1 MLVCRRLLLIA
12 AAIAASIEVS
22 SASYRSSI
30 SSDNIN
36 TNNNNNNSGNPGT
49 TSSEVSSIIPET
61 SGSSTEIAET
71 IVCRPSEYL
80 CGTGQCVAQDKYCD
94 GENDCGDKSD
104 EPRYCTR
111 KTWERRDMKLIFEM
125 VYKRNDLV
133 IGKKNELKK
142 VKKGKKLFPA
152 CNRTL
157 YGDVGR
163 TYRMEVRRPRNDRLP
178 FLCHLNFTAAG
189 SNLGDL
195 VQLTFD
201 TFTVGRFQSFTSEG
215 CPDGFMS
222 IREEGRPATGGQW
235 CGSAWGYTVY
245 YSETPSI
252 NLTLY
257 LQRLP
262 EEGIGY
268 NFDFQLSYKF
278 LRRSE
283 AHLRY
288 GNTSMATWRGELV
301 NGTYCDRVL
310 TKCDTR
316 ACRLQSPNYP
326 GVYPRNVT
334 CYYRVE
340 QNRAPPGHR
349 ALLAV
354 SQRNSHKIHIKD
366 QIVKYDRSQRILR
379 VWDQCNVVQDYLTVY
394 DGGST
399 SDRVLVRLCGGDAV
413 PDIVSSHNTML
424 LEFHTSPYDNPFH
437 PVPLSFL
444 PGFELEVQVIFVD
457 EKSRSF
463 VKENDNCDFYIS
475 SEESSLGILENPK
488 HSLPPN
494 TTCRYHFQGK
504 LNEIVWLSFV
514 KYYAASAE
522 LAANLH
528 TGADCNAKL
537 LIWDGDHAPNK
548 LVTTRKNITL
558 MGQFCKDDVPR
569 LCDHSLLR
577 NSSRHTRPCSLTESY
592 VSTGRDLTLE
602 HILRQGSA
610 LYPISFVLRYEFV
623 HEATSCNHVFSMA
636 SSTSS
641 PSSTSSSSLSSSS
654 SSSSSLSSS
663 SLSIISN
670 FGKFTSPKSVFL
682 YGRGG
687 TQNLSCVYRFESEP
701 EHRIELSIDRAS
713 FGDKI
718 CSSYIDPLVNRWT
731 CDRRIGGP
739 RKFGI
744 AELVIAEYPWH
755 EVELIRDCLCSN
767 VSDRIILRSLTSNVI
782 EVRFTVT
789 LMNVTQDYRDYF
801 FEGEYRFVPMNT
813 ENNEQSGCSTK
824 LEERRLRGTSGEI
837 SLRSPLPRVTPG
849 VAAVEEILTNTEDLT
864 ATQCVNEPWL
874 IEPEDARMNFLYL
887 RTAGYSI
894 DLDNVEACTTRNRI
908 IVYSAANTKE
918 RSVICPEGG
927 VDTSKT
933 VDFFSGGWNYSAVN
947 ASVAMQQHSRS
958 FVVEFL
964 QREPGFYAVTWMAI
978 SKRTPASSLGSNTFT
993 ILPTEECPYKC
1004 PEIHACISQV
1014 LWCDGVRN
1022 CPSGIDER
1030 EENCS
1035 YRFGPTLYY
1044 VAIGA
1049 GALGVF
1055 FVLLLATG
1063 CLKYCLSRHKTRK
1076 KKKNAALNVNHH
1088 VNHTHHNNGL
1098 TGSRLSGRYNLPR
1111 PQEMY
1116 MENYGKDSIC

>member
-1 MLVCRRLLLIA
+1 MLMCRRLLLIA
-12 AAIAASIEVS
+12 AAIAASIGAGS
-22 SASYRSSI
+22 TSYHPGI
-30 SSDNIN
+30 SSSDY
-36 TNNNNNNSGNPGT
+36 SGYPSGYAVYSGA
-49 TSSEVSSIIPET
+49 TSPESSSSSSST
-61 SGSSTEIAET
+61 SGPTSELEASNTESL
-71 IVCRPSEYL
+71 CRPSEFL
-80 CGTGQCVAQDKYCD
+80 CSTTGHCIAQDKYCD
-94 GENDCGDKSD
+94 GENDCDDKSD
-104 EPRYCTR
+104 EPRYCT
-111 KTWERRDMKLIFEM
+111 
-125 VYKRNDLV
+125 
-133 IGKKNELKK
+133 
-142 VKKGKKLFPA
+142 P

-163 TYRMEVRRPRNDRLP
+163 TYRVEIRRPREDRLP

-189 SNLGDL
+189 SDLGDL

-201 TFTVGRFQSFTSEG
+201 TFTVGRFLSFTSEG
-215 CPDGFMS
+215 CPDGFMT

-257 LQRLP
+257 LLRLS
-262 EEGIGY
+262 EQGIGY
-268 NFDFQLSYKF
+268 NFDFKLSYKF

-288 GNTSMATWRGELV
+288 GNSSMSTWRGELV

-340 QNRAPPGHR
+340 QNRAPVGHR

-366 QIVKYDRSQRILR
+366 QVVKYDRSQRVLR

-413 PDIVSSHNTML
+413 PDIISSHNTML

-475 SEESSLGILENPK
+475 GDENSSGILENPK

-514 KYYAASAE
+514 KYYAASVE
-522 LAANLH
+522 AAASID
-528 TGADCNAKL
+528 TAADCNAKL
-537 LIWDGDHAPNK
+537 LIWDGDITVDK
-548 LVTTRKNITL
+548 LTFSRKNVTL
-558 MGQFCKDDVPR
+558 MGQFCKDDIPR

-623 HEATSCNHVFSMA
+623 HEAISCNHVFTSAPSA

-641 PSSTSSSSLSSSS
+641 TSSLSSASASSSS
-654 SSSSSLSSS
+654 SSSSS
-663 SLSIISN
+663 N
-670 FGKFTSPKSVFL
+670 AGKFASPKNVFF

-687 TQNLSCVYRFESEP
+687 AQNLSCVYRFEAESD
-701 EHRIELSIDRAS
+701 HKIELSFVRAS
-713 FGDKI
+713 FGGKS
-718 CSSYIDPLVNRWT
+718 CASYVDPLVNRWT
-731 CDRRIGGP
+731 CDRRMADIK
-739 RKFGI
+739 KFGM
-744 AELVIAEYPWH
+744 ADLVVAEYPW
-755 EVELIRDCLCSN
+755 EGVELVRDCLCSN
-767 VSDRIILRSLTSNVI
+767 VSERIVVRTLTSNVV
-782 EVRFTVT
+782 EVRFTIT
-789 LMNVTQDYRDYF
+789 LMNVTQDYRDFF
-801 FEGEYRFVPMNT
+801 FEGEYRFVPVGA
-813 ENNEQSGCSTK
+813 ESNEHGCSTR
-824 LEERRLRGTSGEI
+824 LEERRLHGTSGEI
-837 SLRSPLPRVTPG
+837 SLRSPLPRVIPG
-849 VAAVEEILTNTEDLT
+849 LAAVEEILTNTEDLT

-874 IEPEDARMNFLYL
+874 IEPEDARINFLYL
-887 RTAGYSI
+887 RTAGYGI
-894 DLDNVEACTTRNRI
+894 TLDNVEECTTLNRI
-908 IVYSAANTKE
+908 VIYSAANTKE

-927 VDTSKT
+927 VDTART

-947 ASVAMQQHSRS
+947 ASVTMAQHSRS

-964 QREPGFYAVTWMAI
+964 QREPGFYAVTWIAI
-978 SKRTPASSLGSNTFT
+978 SKRSPTVSNVGANAFA
-993 ILPTEECPYKC
+993 ILPAEDCPYKC
-1004 PEIHACISQV
+1004 PEIQACISSV
-1014 LWCDGVRN
+1014 LWCDGVRH
-1022 CPSGIDER
+1022 CPSGFDE
-1030 EENCS
+1030 EEANCS
-1035 YRFGPTLYY
+1035 YRFGVTLLY
-1044 VAIGA
+1044 VAVGA
-1049 GALGVF
+1049 GVLGIF
-1055 FVLLLATG
+1055 LILLLATG
-1063 CLKYCLSRHKTRK
+1063 CLKYCLYRHKARK
-1076 KKKNAALNVNHH
+1076 KKKNVALNVNHLH

-1098 TGSRLSGRYNLPR
+1098 TGSRLSGRYNLTT

-1116 MENYGKDSIC
+1116 LENYGKDSIC

>member
-1 MLVCRRLLLIA
+1 MLMCRRLLLIA
-12 AAIAASIEVS
+12 AAITASIEAG
-22 SASYRSSI
+22 SASYHPGI
-30 SSDNIN
+30 SSDY
-36 TNNNNNNSGNPGT
+36 SGYPGFPVYPAL
-49 TSSEVSSIIPET
+49 TSSETSSGATTTPTTNLEN
-61 SGSSTEIAET
+61 
-71 IVCRPSEYL
+71 VCRPSEYL
-80 CGTGQCVAQDKYCD
+80 CGTGNCVAQDKYCD
-94 GENDCGDKSD
+94 GENDCGDNSD
-104 EPRYCTR
+104 EPKYCT
-111 KTWERRDMKLIFEM
+111 L
-125 VYKRNDLV
+125 
-133 IGKKNELKK
+133 
-142 VKKGKKLFPA
+142 

-163 TYRMEVRRPRNDRLP
+163 TYRVEVRRPREDRLP

-189 SNLGDL
+189 SDLGDL

-201 TFTVGRFQSFTSEG
+201 TFTVGRFLSFTSEG
-215 CPDGFMS
+215 CPDGYMT
-222 IREEGRPATGGQW
+222 IREKGRPATGGQW

-257 LQRLP
+257 LLRLA
-262 EEGIGY
+262 EQGSGY
-268 NFDFQLSYKF
+268 NFDFKLSYKF

-288 GNTSMATWRGELV
+288 GNSSMSTWRGELV

-366 QIVKYDRSQRILR
+366 QVVKYDGSQRILR

-399 SDRVLVRLCGGDAV
+399 SDKVLVRLCGGDAV

-444 PGFELEVQVIFVD
+444 PGFELEVQVLFVD

-463 VKENDNCDFYIS
+463 VKENNNCDFYIPS
-475 SEESSLGILENPK
+475 DESSSGVLENPK

-504 LNEIVWLSFV
+504 PNEIVWLSFV
-514 KYYAASAE
+514 KYYAASAD
-522 LAANLH
+522 AA
-528 TGADCNAKL
+528 ASIDVASDCNAKL
-537 LIWDGDHAPNK
+537 LIWDGDRTLNK
-548 LVTTRKNITL
+548 LIPMRKNITL
-558 MGQFCKDDVPR
+558 MGQFCKDDTPR

-577 NSSRHTRPCSLTESY
+577 NGSRHARPCSLAESY
-592 VSTGRDLTLE
+592 VSSGRDLTLE

-623 HEATSCNHVFSMA
+623 HEAVSCNHVFGFAST

-641 PSSTSSSSLSSSS
+641 TSSSS
-654 SSSSSLSSS
+654 SSSSSSTSLLSS
-663 SLSIISN
+663 LAKA
-670 FGKFTSPKSVFL
+670 GKFASPKSVFF

-687 TQNLSCVYRFESEP
+687 AQNVSCVYRFETEP
-701 EHRIELSIDRAS
+701 DHRIELSISRAS
-713 FGDKI
+713 FGDKG
-718 CSSYIDPLVNRWT
+718 CSSYVDPLVNRWT
-731 CDRRIGGP
+731 CDRRIGDST
-739 RKFGI
+739 KFGT
-744 AELVIAEYPWH
+744 AELIVAEYPWQG
-755 EVELIRDCLCSN
+755 VELVRDCLCSN
-767 VSDRIILRSLTSNVI
+767 VSDRIVLRTLTSNVI

-789 LMNVTQDYRDYF
+789 LMNVTQDYRDFY
-801 FEGEYRFVPMNT
+801 FEGEYRFVALGA
-813 ENNEQSGCSTK
+813 ESSEQGCSTK

-837 SLRSPLPRVTPG
+837 SLRSPLPRVIPG

-874 IEPEDARMNFLYL
+874 IEPEDARINYLYL

-894 DLDNVEACTTRNRI
+894 TLDNVEECTTLNRI
-908 IVYSAANTKE
+908 VVYSAANTKD

-927 VDTSKT
+927 VDTART
-933 VDFFSGGWNYSAVN
+933 VDFFSGGWNYSAIN
-947 ASVAMQQHSRS
+947 TTVAMMQHSRS

-978 SKRTPASSLGSNTFT
+978 SKRSSSSNVGPNVFS
-993 ILPTEECPYKC
+993 IMPHEECPYRC
-1004 PEIHACISQV
+1004 PEIQACISSV
-1014 LWCDGVRN
+1014 LWCDGIRH
-1022 CPSGIDER
+1022 CPSGFDE
-1030 EENCS
+1030 EETNCS
-1035 YRFGPTLYY
+1035 YRFGVTLLY
-1044 VAIGA
+1044 VAVGA
-1049 GALGVF
+1049 GALGIF
-1055 FVLLLATG
+1055 LILLLATG
-1063 CLKYCLSRHKTRK
+1063 CLKYCLYRHKARK
-1076 KKKNAALNVNHH
+1076 KKKNVVLNVNHLH

-1098 TGSRLSGRYNLPR
+1098 TGSRLSGRYNLAT

-1116 MENYGKDSIC
+1116 LENYGKDSIC

>member
-1 MLVCRRLLLIA
+1 MLMCRRLLLIA
-12 AAIAASIEVS
+12 AAITASIEAG
-22 SASYRSSI
+22 SASYHPGI
-30 SSDNIN
+30 SSDYAGY
-36 TNNNNNNSGNPGT
+36 SGFAVYPGLTSSET
-49 TSSEVSSIIPET
+49 TSSATTTPTNNLENAP
-61 SGSSTEIAET
+61 
-71 IVCRPSEYL
+71 VCRPSEYL
-80 CGTGQCVAQDKYCD
+80 CGTGNCVAQDKYCD
-94 GENDCGDKSD
+94 GGNDCDDKSD
-104 EPRYCTR
+104 EPIYCT
-111 KTWERRDMKLIFEM
+111 L
-125 VYKRNDLV
+125 
-133 IGKKNELKK
+133 
-142 VKKGKKLFPA
+142 

-163 TYRMEVRRPRNDRLP
+163 TYRVEVRRPREDRLP

-189 SNLGDL
+189 ADLGDL

-201 TFTVGRFQSFTSEG
+201 TFTVGRFVPDTSEG
-215 CPDGFMS
+215 CPEGYMT

-245 YSETPSI
+245 YSETSSI

-257 LQRLP
+257 LLRLS
-262 EEGIGY
+262 EQGIDY
-268 NFDFQLSYKF
+268 NFDFKLSYKF
-278 LRRSE
+278 LKRSE

-288 GNTSMATWRGELV
+288 GNSSMSTWRGKLV

-354 SQRNSHKIHIKD
+354 SQKNSHKIHIKNKVD
-366 QIVKYDRSQRILR
+366 AYDDSQRILR
-379 VWDQCNVVQDYLTVY
+379 VWDQCNEVQDYLTVY

-399 SDRVLVRLCGGDAV
+399 SDKVLVRLCGGDAV

-444 PGFELEVQVIFVD
+444 PGFELEVQVLFVD

-463 VKENDNCDFYIS
+463 VKENSNCDFYIS
-475 SEESSLGILENPK
+475 SDESSSGILENLK

-504 LNEIVWLSFV
+504 PNEIVWLSFI
-514 KYYAASAE
+514 KYYAASADT
-522 LAANLH
+522 AATINV
-528 TGADCNAKL
+528 ASDCNAKL
-537 LIWDGDHAPNK
+537 LIWDGDHTLDK
-548 LVTTRKNITL
+548 LSSTRKNVTL
-558 MGQFCKDDVPR
+558 MGQFCKDDTPR

-577 NSSRHTRPCSLTESY
+577 NGSRHARPCSLAESY

-623 HEATSCNHVFSMA
+623 HEAASCNHVFGSTSTSFT
-636 SSTSS
+636 SST
-641 PSSTSSSSLSSSS
+641 SSLSSSS
-654 SSSSSLSSS
+654 SSLSSKV
-663 SLSIISN
+663 
-670 FGKFTSPKSVFL
+670 GKFASPKSVFF

-687 TQNLSCVYRFESEP
+687 AQNISCVYRFEAEP
-701 EHRIELSIDRAS
+701 DHRIELSLTRAT
-713 FGDKI
+713 FGDKG
-718 CSSYIDPLVNRWT
+718 CSSYVDPLVNRWT
-731 CDRRIGGP
+731 CDRRIGDSAKLGT
-739 RKFGI
+739 
-744 AELVIAEYPWH
+744 AELVVAEYPWQG
-755 EVELIRDCLCSN
+755 VELIRDCLCSN
-767 VSDRIILRSLTSNVI
+767 ISEKITLKTLTSNVV

-789 LMNVTQDYRDYF
+789 LMNVTQDYRDFF
-801 FEGEYRFVPMNT
+801 FEGEYRFVALGAET
-813 ENNEQSGCSTK
+813 SEQACSTKK

-837 SLRSPLPRVTPG
+837 SLRSPLPRGLPG

-874 IEPEDARMNFLYL
+874 IEPEDARINFLYL

-894 DLDNVEACTTRNRI
+894 TLDNVEECTTLNRI
-908 IVYSAANTKE
+908 VVYSAANTKE

-927 VDTSKT
+927 VDTART
-933 VDFFSGGWNYSAVN
+933 VDFFSGGWNYSAIN
-947 ASVAMQQHSRS
+947 ATVAMAQHSRS

-978 SKRTPASSLGSNTFT
+978 SKRSPNPSAGPNIFT
-993 ILPTEECPYKC
+993 ILPQEECPYRC
-1004 PEIHACISQV
+1004 PEIQACISSV
-1014 LWCDGVRN
+1014 LWCDGIRH
-1022 CPSGIDER
+1022 CPSGFDE
-1030 EENCS
+1030 EEANCS
-1035 YRFGPTLYY
+1035 YRFGVTLLY
-1044 VAIGA
+1044 VAVGA
-1049 GALGVF
+1049 GALGIF
-1055 FVLLLATG
+1055 LILLLATG
-1063 CLKYCLSRHKTRK
+1063 CLKYCLYRHKARK
-1076 KKKNAALNVNHH
+1076 KKKNVALNVNHLH

-1098 TGSRLSGRYNLPR
+1098 TGSRLSGRYNLAT

-1116 MENYGKDSIC
+1116 LENYGKDSIC

>member
-12 AAIAASIEVS
+12 AAIAASIEAG
-22 SASYRSSI
+22 SASYHPGISADYPGYPAFSSY
-30 SSDNIN
+30 
-36 TNNNNNNSGNPGT
+36 SGA
-49 TSSEVSSIIPET
+49 TSSES
-61 SGSSTEIAET
+61 SSTTAPTTSPENKLA
-71 IVCRPSEYL
+71 CRPSEYL
-80 CGTGQCVAQDKYCD
+80 CGTGSCVAQDKYCD

-104 EPRYCTR
+104 EPRYCT
-111 KTWERRDMKLIFEM
+111 
-125 VYKRNDLV
+125 
-133 IGKKNELKK
+133 
-142 VKKGKKLFPA
+142 P

-163 TYRMEVRRPRNDRLP
+163 TYRVEVRRPREDRLP

-189 SNLGDL
+189 SDLGDL

-201 TFTVGRFQSFTSEG
+201 TFTVGRFLSFTEEG
-215 CPDGFMS
+215 CPDGFMT

-257 LQRLP
+257 LLRLS
-262 EEGIGY
+262 EQGIGY
-268 NFDFQLSYKF
+268 NFDFKLSYKF

-288 GNTSMATWRGELV
+288 GNSSMSTWRGELV

-340 QNRAPPGHR
+340 QNRAPSGHR
-349 ALLAV
+349 ALLAIN
-354 SQRNSHKIHIKD
+354 QKNSHKIHIKD
-366 QIVKYDRSQRILR
+366 QDVKYDRRQRVLR

-399 SDRVLVRLCGGDAV
+399 SDKVLVRLCGGDAV

-444 PGFELEVQVIFVD
+444 PGFELEVQVLFVD

-475 SEESSLGILENPK
+475 GDESSWGILENPK

-504 LNEIVWLSFV
+504 PNEIVWLSFV

-522 LAANLH
+522 VAASID
-528 TGADCNAKL
+528 AASDCNAKL
-537 LIWDGDHAPNK
+537 LIWDGDHASRK
-548 LVTTRKNITL
+548 LISTRKNVTL
-558 MGQFCKDDVPR
+558 IGQFCKDDIPR

-577 NSSRHTRPCSLTESY
+577 NGSRHTRPCSLAESY

-602 HILRQGSA
+602 HILHQGSA

-623 HEATSCNHVFSMA
+623 HEAISCNHVFTSA

-641 PSSTSSSSLSSSS
+641 TSSASSALGSVSSSNAGRFS
-654 SSSSSLSSS
+654 
-663 SLSIISN
+663 
-670 FGKFTSPKSVFL
+670 SPKSVFF

-687 TQNLSCVYRFESEP
+687 AQNISCVYRFEAEP
-701 EHRIELSIDRAS
+701 EHRLELTITRAS
-713 FGDKI
+713 FGDKG
-718 CSSYIDPLVNRWT
+718 CSSYVDPLVNRWT
-731 CDRRIGGP
+731 CDRRIADST
-739 RKFGI
+739 KFGM
-744 AELVIAEYPWH
+744 AELVVAEYPWQG
-755 EVELIRDCLCSN
+755 VELVRDCLCSN
-767 VSDRIILRSLTSNVI
+767 VSDRIVLRSLTSNVV
-782 EVRFTVT
+782 EVRFTAT
-789 LMNVTQDYRDYF
+789 LMNVTQDYRDFF
-801 FEGEYRFVPMNT
+801 FEGEYRFFGLGF
-813 ENNEQSGCSTK
+813 ELGEQGCSTR

-837 SLRSPLPRVTPG
+837 SLRSPLPRVIPG

-874 IEPEDARMNFLYL
+874 IEPEDSRINFLYL
-887 RTAGYSI
+887 RTAGYGI
-894 DLDNVEACTTRNRI
+894 NLDNVEECTTLNRI
-908 IVYSAANTKE
+908 VVYSAANTKE
-918 RSVICPEGG
+918 RSVICPESGI
-927 VDTSKT
+927 DTSRT
-933 VDFFSGGWNYSAVN
+933 VDFFSGGWNYSAIN
-947 ASVAMQQHSRS
+947 ATVAMTQHSRS

-978 SKRTPASSLGSNTFT
+978 SKRSSAPGIGPNVFA
-993 ILPTEECPYKC
+993 ILPPEECPYRC
-1004 PEIHACISQV
+1004 PEIQACISSV
-1014 LWCDGVRN
+1014 LWCDGVRH
-1022 CPSGIDER
+1022 CPSGFDE
-1030 EENCS
+1030 EEANCS
-1035 YRFGPTLYY
+1035 YRLGVTLLY
-1044 VAIGA
+1044 VAVGA
-1049 GALGVF
+1049 GALGIF
-1055 FVLLLATG
+1055 LILLLATG
-1063 CLKYCLSRHKTRK
+1063 CLKYCLYRHKARK
-1076 KKKNAALNVNHH
+1076 KKKNVAINVNHLH

-1098 TGSRLSGRYNLPR
+1098 TGTRLSGRYNLPT

-1116 MENYGKDSIC
+1116 LDNYGKDSIC

>member
-1 MLVCRRLLLIA
+1 MLMCRRLLLIA
-12 AAIAASIEVS
+12 AAITASIEAG
-22 SASYRSSI
+22 SASYHPGI
-30 SSDNIN
+30 SSDYA
-36 TNNNNNNSGNPGT
+36 GYPGFAAYPGL
-49 TSSEVSSIIPET
+49 TSSESASS
-61 SGSSTEIAET
+61 AT
-71 IVCRPSEYL
+71 ITPASYLDNVAVCRPSEYL
-80 CGTGQCVAQDKYCD
+80 CDTGNCIAQDKYCD

-104 EPRYCTR
+104 EPKYCT
-111 KTWERRDMKLIFEM
+111 
-125 VYKRNDLV
+125 
-133 IGKKNELKK
+133 
-142 VKKGKKLFPA
+142 P

-163 TYRMEVRRPRNDRLP
+163 TYWVEVRRPREDRLP

-189 SNLGDL
+189 SDLGDL

-201 TFTVGRFQSFTSEG
+201 KFMVGRFTSFMSEG
-215 CPDGFMS
+215 CPDGYMT

-257 LQRLP
+257 ILRLS
-262 EEGIGY
+262 EQGSGY
-268 NFDFQLSYKF
+268 NFDFKLSYKF

-288 GNTSMATWRGELV
+288 GNSSMSTWRGELV

-366 QIVKYDRSQRILR
+366 QIANYDRSQRILK
-379 VWDQCNVVQDYLTVY
+379 VWDQCNTAQDYLTVY

-399 SDRVLVRLCGGDAV
+399 YDKVLVRLCGGDAV

-424 LEFHTSPYDNPFH
+424 LEFHTSPYDSPFH
-437 PVPLSFL
+437 HVPLSFL
-444 PGFELEVQVIFVD
+444 PGFELEVQVLFVD
-457 EKSRSF
+457 EKSRTF
-463 VKENDNCDFYIS
+463 VKENHNCDFYIS
-475 SEESSLGILENPK
+475 SEDSSSGVLENPK

-494 TTCRYHFQGK
+494 TTCRYRFQGK
-504 LNEIVWLSFV
+504 PNEIVWLSFI

-522 LAANLH
+522 AAASIDVASN
-528 TGADCNAKL
+528 CNATL
-537 LIWDGDHAPNK
+537 LIWDGDHTLHKETP
-548 LVTTRKNITL
+548 VRKNISL
-558 MGQFCKDDVPR
+558 LGQFCKDDTPR

-577 NSSRHTRPCSLTESY
+577 NGSRHARPCSLAESY
-592 VSTGRDLTLE
+592 VSTGRALTLE

-623 HEATSCNHVFSMA
+623 HEAVPCNHVFGSASA

-641 PSSTSSSSLSSSS
+641 TSSLS
-654 SSSSSLSSS
+654 LSSAK
-663 SLSIISN
+663 IGR
-670 FGKFTSPKSVFL
+670 FASPKSVFF

-687 TQNLSCVYRFESEP
+687 AQNVSCVYRFEAEP
-701 EHRIELSIDRAS
+701 DHRIELSITRAS
-713 FGDKI
+713 FGSKG
-718 CSSYIDPLVNRWT
+718 CSSYVDPLVNRWT
-731 CDRRIGGP
+731 CDRRFDSA
-739 RKFGI
+739 KFGS
-744 AELVIAEYPWH
+744 AELVIAEYPWQG
-755 EVELIRDCLCSN
+755 VELVRDCLCSN
-767 VSDRIILRSLTSNVI
+767 VTDRITLRTLTSHVV
-782 EVRFTVT
+782 EVRFAVT
-789 LMNVTQDYRDYF
+789 LMNVTQDYRDFF
-801 FEGEYRFVPMNT
+801 FEGEYRFVSLGADT
-813 ENNEQSGCSTK
+813 SEQGCSTK

-837 SLRSPLPRVTPG
+837 SLRSPLPRIIPG

-874 IEPEDARMNFLYL
+874 IEPEDARINFLYL

-894 DLDNVEACTTRNRI
+894 TLDNVEDCTTQNRI
-908 IVYSAANTKE
+908 VVYSASNTKD

-927 VDTSKT
+927 VDTART
-933 VDFFSGGWNYSAVN
+933 VDFFSGGWNYSAVD
-947 ASVAMQQHSRS
+947 ASVAMAQHSRS

-978 SKRTPASSLGSNTFT
+978 SKRSPSPSVSSNVFT
-993 ILPTEECPYKC
+993 ILPQEECPYRC
-1004 PEIHACISQV
+1004 PEIQACISSV
-1014 LWCDGVRN
+1014 LWCDGIRH
-1022 CPSGIDER
+1022 CPSGFDE
-1030 EENCS
+1030 EEANCS
-1035 YRFGPTLYY
+1035 YRFGVTLLY
-1044 VAIGA
+1044 VAVGA
-1049 GALGVF
+1049 GALGIF
-1055 FVLLLATG
+1055 LILLLATG
-1063 CLKYCLSRHKTRK
+1063 CLKYCLYRHKARK
-1076 KKKNAALNVNHH
+1076 KKKNVALNANHLH

-1098 TGSRLSGRYNLPR
+1098 TGSRLSGRYNLAT

-1116 MENYGKDSIC
+1116 LDNYGKDSIC